1 MNRANMLGQIA
12 IALIDEGAILGT
24 DAISN
29 LCQAM
34 PCSTTDCDTC
44 PFDSIHNFNQFK
56 QDYQNG

>member
-12 IALIDEGAILGT
+12 IAIIDEGVQVT
-24 DAISN
+24 SN
-29 LCQAM
+29 TITELCCAL

-56 QDYQNG
+56 RDYQDE